1 MPPPPPPPPP
11 PSPGAS
17 TAPHY
22 AGQQSWVND
31 AAGRAGFGAR
41 LGAYLLDVV
50 LYGLAM
56 IVPVIAGVLVILL
69 PIVNNCVS
77 VAGSPDLI
85 CPPGVPSGSS
95 IAGGIALIVVG
106 VLGVMFIYVRA
117 EGKTGQTWGR
127 KIVGIKVVRVSD
139 GLPPGFWRALGRE
152 LFGNI
157 ISGQIFYLGYLWM
170 IWDKDRQT
178 WHDKVAGT
186 IVVRNES

>member
-11 PSPGAS
+11 PPSGAS
-17 TAPHY
+17 TTPHY

-31 AAGRAGFGAR
+31 SAGRAGFGAR

-56 IVPVIAGVLVILL
+56 IVPVVAGVLVIVL

-77 VAGSPDLI
+77 VAGSADLI

-106 VLGVMFIYVRA
+106 VLGVVFIYVRA

-127 KIVGIKVVRVSD
+127 KIVGIRVVRVSD

-157 ISGQIFYLGYLWM
+157 ISGQILYLGYLWM

-186 IVVRNES
+186 VVVKV